1 MNPLFVL
8 VLIVLVGT
16 HILQTWAE
24 VLNLASL
31 RSSLPREFRDVY
43 DVQTYRSSQEYTRA
57 RAKLD
62 LLSSSLGLAALLSFI
77 LASGLQ
83 WLDALIQS
91 LDLPSVPTGVIFLG
105 LLAMAADIMGL
116 PFQIYNTFVLEERFG
131 FNRTTLSI
139 FAKDKLKQFV
149 LALLIGGSCL
159 AAVIAFLNAFP
170 HWGWVLAWVGLVLI
184 MLGLQS
190 IAPSW
195 ILPLFN
201 TFTPLEDGELKQ
213 KILEYAKQNGVAIQD
228 ITVMD
233 GSRRSAKSNAF
244 FTGFG
249 RKKRIAL
256 FDTLI
261 KKHPQQELVAVLA
274 HEIGHSKLNHV
285 SKKLILS
292 ALQMGLLLGLLSVL
306 LRYEPLFQA
315 FGLEQA
321 SVHAG
326 LFIFLLLYTPVS
338 QLLAIGTQYI
348 SRRHEF
354 EADAFAARTTGHPE
368 MLVQAL
374 QRLSEENLS
383 NLTPHPLKVWLEY
396 SHPPVT
402 ERIRALLRL

>member
-1 MNPLFVL
+1 
-8 VLIVLVGT
+8 
-16 HILQTWAE
+16 
-24 VLNLASL
+24 
-31 RSSLPREFRDVY
+31 
-43 DVQTYRSSQEYTRA
+43 
-57 RAKLD
+57 
-62 LLSSSLGLAALLSFI
+62 
-77 LASGLQ
+77 
-83 WLDALIQS
+83 
-91 LDLPSVPTGVIFLG
+91 
-105 LLAMAADIMGL
+105 
-116 PFQIYNTFVLEERFG
+116 
-131 FNRTTLSI
+131 
-139 FAKDKLKQFV
+139 
-149 LALLIGGSCL
+149 
-159 AAVIAFLNAFP
+159 
-170 HWGWVLAWVGLVLI
+170 
-184 MLGLQS
+184 
-190 IAPSW
+190 
-195 ILPLFN
+195 
-201 TFTPLEDGELKQ
+201 
-213 KILEYAKQNGVAIQD
+213 
-228 ITVMD
+228 MD

-306 LRYEPLFQA
+306 LRYEPMFQA
-315 FGLEQA
+315 FGLEQT